1 MGESSNR
8 SLQARR
14 AQRSVGTVGSDVT
27 PRSHGR
33 STPTVEEAALFAE
46 RANGQLL
53 ELSVKA
59 GRAAWVQNTFITD
72 DTETLAADA
81 SRELSAAMMDLAAEA
96 IRFDGVALPDDVAR
110 QIELIKL
117 SVELPVPSGHEAQ
130 LELTRLRAALQSAYG
145 KGMYNGMDLLEL
157 SRTMAESHDPDELLD
172 AWLGWRTIAP
182 PMREPFAR
190 FVSLANEG
198 ARDLGYADLGALWRS
213 GYDMPADVFE
223 KDLERLWLQVKPLYD
238 ALHAHTRAALA
249 RAYGPEAVPLDG
261 LIPAHLLGNMWS
273 QSWENIYPL
282 LEPGRSDSSVDL
294 TRLLRE
300 KGVDELEMVRYG
312 ERFFTSLGFE
322 PLPASFW
329 DRSMFIKPLDRDV
342 VCHASAW
349 DIDLDQDVR
358 IKMCVEITGEDFIT
372 IHHELGHTFYQR
384 AYRGQPV
391 LYREGANDGFHEAIG
406 DVIALSVTPRYLVS
420 AGLLAEEPS
429 TDNDGALL
437 LRKALEKV
445 AFLPFG
451 LLVDKWRWQVF
462 SGETPPAEYT
472 SAWWELVRKYQGV
485 GPPVARSE
493 ADFDPGAK
501 FHIPANMPYAR
512 YFLAFILQFQIHRAF
527 ARQAGHEGPLHRYS
541 VHGDTAAGAR
551 LADMLAMGRSRPW
564 PEALF
569 ALTGEREIDAT
580 ALLEYFAP
588 LERWLAEQNRG
599 RHVGWE
605 A

>member
-1 MGESSNR
+1 MSDGP
-8 SLQARR
+8 RR
-14 AQRSVGTVGSDVT
+14 
-27 PRSHGR
+27 
-33 STPTVEEAALFAE
+33 PTAKDAASFVK
-46 RANGQLL
+46 RANEQLFR
-53 ELSVKA
+53 LSIKA

-72 DTETLAADA
+72 DTEALAADA
-81 SRELSAAMMDLAAEA
+81 SRELSAAMMALAAEA
-96 IRFDGVALPDDVAR
+96 TRFNGAALPDDLAR

-117 SVELPVPSGHEAQ
+117 SLGLPVPSAYDAQ
-130 LELTRLRAALQSAYG
+130 VELTRTSAALRSMYG
-145 KGMYNGMDLLEL
+145 KGTYNGKSLVEL
-157 SRTMAESHDPDELLD
+157 SRTMAESRDPDELLD
-172 AWLGWRTIAP
+172 AWSGWRTISP

-213 GYDMPADVFE
+213 GYDMPADRFE
-223 KDLERLWLQVKPLYD
+223 EDLERLWLQVKPLYD

-249 RAYGPEAVPLDG
+249 RAYGPETVPLDG

-273 QSWENIYPL
+273 QTWENIFPL
-282 LEPGRSDSSVDL
+282 LEPEGSNSSGDL
-294 TRLLRE
+294 TRLLRD

-329 DRSMFIKPLDRDV
+329 ERSMFIKPLDRDV

-358 IKMCVEITGEDFIT
+358 IKMCIEITGEDFIT

-384 AYRGQPV
+384 AYREQPV
-391 LYREGANDGFHEAIG
+391 LYRDGANDGFHEAIG

-420 AGLLAEEPS
+420 AGLLTDEPS
-429 TDNDGALL
+429 EDDDVALL

-445 AFLPFG
+445 ALLPFA
-451 LLVDKWRWQVF
+451 LLVDRWRWQVF
-462 SGETPPAEYT
+462 SGETAPADYNT
-472 SAWWELVRKYQGV
+472 AWWDLVRKYQGV
-485 GPPVARSE
+485 RPPVTRTE

-512 YFLAFILQFQIHRAF
+512 YFVAFILQFQIHRAF

-541 VHGDTAAGAR
+541 VHGDTTAGKR

-588 LERWLAEQNRG
+588 LERWLTEQNRG
-599 RHVGWE
+599 RPVGWE